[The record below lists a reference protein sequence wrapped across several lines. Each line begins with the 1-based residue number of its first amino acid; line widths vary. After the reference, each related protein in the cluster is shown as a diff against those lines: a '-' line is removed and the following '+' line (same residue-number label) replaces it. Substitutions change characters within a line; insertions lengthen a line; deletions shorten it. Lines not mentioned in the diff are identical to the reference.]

1 MKYLIALVLLSSC
14 INLKPTTVHKLRY
27 YVYKD
32 KGYTIVKTVD
42 KLTTVTND
50 TIKVK

>member
-1 MKYLIALVLLSSC
+1 MKYLIGLILLSSC
-14 INLKPTTVHKLRY
+14 INVKPITVHKLRY

-42 KLTTVTND
+42 KLTTITND
-50 TIKVK
+50 TIKIK